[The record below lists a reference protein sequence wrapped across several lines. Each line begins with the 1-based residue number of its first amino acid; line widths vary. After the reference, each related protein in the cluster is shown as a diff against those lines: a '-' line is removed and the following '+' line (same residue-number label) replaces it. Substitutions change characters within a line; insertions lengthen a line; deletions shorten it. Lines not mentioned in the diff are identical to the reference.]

1 MKKIVKLGMIGLGPR
16 GETLLAT
23 LFDFSQEEVLVSA
36 ICDVNQERIDR
47 ILRIIEEHNYPK
59 PMVFTDY
66 RELIANDDVDA
77 VLIPTSW
84 NSHLK
89 IAEEA
94 MRNGK
99 YAGIEV
105 GGASSINELWNLVR
119 AAESTGVSCMM
130 LENCCYGRN
139 ELLALNLARK
149 GMFGE
154 IIHCSCGYEHD
165 ISSMVRPDKDH
176 GIRELHNRRR
186 NGDLYLTHGIGPV
199 AKIVRINRGNRF
211 MTLTSTASKS
221 RGFALE
227 AERSGS
233 GRVVYNEGDVV
244 TTVIRCANG
253 ETVMINH
260 CISLPRP
267 YSRDF
272 KVQGT
277 KGILMED
284 TKAAHI
290 EGISTTRQEID
301 VAGNPYTVHDWT
313 PLAEIYEKYDH
324 PIWKKFREN
333 IIGGH
338 GGMDTLILSAFCD
351 CVRNR
356 TATPIDVYDCAAWMA
371 ITCLSEESIAMGS
384 MPVAFPDFTDG
395 KWIEEGDC
403 CPGKWS
409 LDEVYED

>member
-165 ISSMVRPDKDH
+165 ISCMVRPDKDH
-176 GIRELHNRRR
+176 GVRELHNRRR
-186 NGDLYLTHGIGPV
+186 HGDL
-199 AKIVRINRGNRF
+199 
-211 MTLTSTASKS
+211 
-221 RGFALE
+221 
-227 AERSGS
+227 
-233 GRVVYNEGDVV
+233 
-244 TTVIRCANG
+244 
-253 ETVMINH
+253 
-260 CISLPRP
+260 
-267 YSRDF
+267 
-272 KVQGT
+272 
-277 KGILMED
+277 
-284 TKAAHI
+284 
-290 EGISTTRQEID
+290 
-301 VAGNPYTVHDWT
+301 
-313 PLAEIYEKYDH
+313 
-324 PIWKKFREN
+324 
-333 IIGGH
+333 
-338 GGMDTLILSAFCD
+338 
-351 CVRNR
+351 
-356 TATPIDVYDCAAWMA
+356 
-371 ITCLSEESIAMGS
+371 
-384 MPVAFPDFTDG
+384 
-395 KWIEEGDC
+395 
-403 CPGKWS
+403 
-409 LDEVYED
+409 